1 MLERLK
7 EKPKQR
13 RSWVSKAPLKF
24 QNILPYSVGG
34 CCTMGGAPQWG
45 VPYNGGAL
53 QWGVPY
59 NGGRVSAV
67 GTVAQQSISA
77 GKGPEVS
84 PLAVWMERIW
94 KISLLIEK
102 SWLDGITDSIDMS
115 LSKLWELVMDREAW
129 CAAVHGVAESN
140 TTERLN

>member
-1 MLERLK
+1 MGRRGNGEQGESRNAGEAEGEAKTEEILGFQSASEI
-7 EKPKQR
+7 PKHSALQC
-13 RSWVSKAPLKF
+13 
-24 QNILPYSVGG
+24 GG
-34 CCTMGGAPQWG
+34 
-45 VPYNGGAL
+45 VLYNG
-53 QWGVPY
+53 GVPY

-84 PLAVWMERIW
+84 PPAVWMERIW